1 MVIEV
6 FTIAVITIGQSPRP
20 DITSD
25 LQNLL
30 PEGFRMTEYGAL
42 DGLTRQQAEERFGYR
57 GRGELLITRMGGSGS
72 ALKVDGDRIMSQL
85 QTCIHRAQADGA
97 DAALIA
103 CTGVFPDYEHQIP
116 LFLPGE
122 AQRKYTMKLAGDQL
136 TGVVIPK
143 EHQREQISGWWRD
156 SGADNTLFGIA
167 DPYEDPRKI
176 VEAAL
181 KLKAAGARVLC
192 LDCFGYT
199 TGQQADVQKA
209 TGLETVLPRTV
220 LIEELV
226 ALRDAT
232 PKDSADAR

>member
-1 MVIEV
+1 M

-25 LQNLL
+25 LRKLL
-30 PEGFRMTEYGAL
+30 PEGVCMTEYGAL
-42 DGLTRQQAEERFGYR
+42 DGLTRQQAEEQFGYR

-72 ALKVDGDRIMSQL
+72 SLKVDGDSIMGQL
-85 QTCIHRAQADGA
+85 QTCICRAQEDGA

-116 LFLPGE
+116 LLLPGE
-122 AQRKYTMKLAGDQL
+122 AQRKATMNLAGEQL
-136 TGVVIPK
+136 MGVVIPK
-143 EHQREQISGWWRD
+143 EHQREQIAGWWRE
-156 SGADNTLFGIA
+156 SGARHILFGIA
-167 DPYEDPRKI
+167 DPYEDPKKI

-181 KLKAAGARVLC
+181 ELKAAGARVLC

-199 TGQQADVQKA
+199 TRQQADVQKA

-220 LIEELV
+220 LIEELT
-226 ALRDAT
+226 ALRNIT